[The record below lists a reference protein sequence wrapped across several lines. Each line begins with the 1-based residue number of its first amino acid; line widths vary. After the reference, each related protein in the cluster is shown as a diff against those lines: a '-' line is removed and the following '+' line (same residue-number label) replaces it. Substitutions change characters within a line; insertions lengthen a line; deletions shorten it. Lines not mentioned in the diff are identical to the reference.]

1 MLPPGEVIASEFVQ
15 VLGKVISISL
25 ISYLTSHTSNKN
37 TSPLSLPHSVQV
49 MADGSML
56 EGLRV
61 QSAGDNFDLQQY
73 DKLVGLSHGKVKAIF
88 AQ

>member
-1 MLPPGEVIASEFVQ
+1 
-15 VLGKVISISL
+15 
-25 ISYLTSHTSNKN
+25 
-37 TSPLSLPHSVQV
+37 